1 MSRLSVLAALPLCFP
16 LMTQAQAVFNAEE
29 KFEPPLVV
37 SYAAQPVNRFNQKLL
52 QAQHQQAPWSQDPE
66 GISRQYSGSAFK
78 FVRISHSH
86 GKTLTYNVS
95 TQEGHPQMLLILALD
110 NNAGDWS
117 VEKAVLSWRCQNKV
131 YFGTDNC
138 SPPHKH

>member
-1 MSRLSVLAALPLCFP
+1 
-16 LMTQAQAVFNAEE
+16 
-29 KFEPPLVV
+29 
-37 SYAAQPVNRFNQKLL
+37 
-52 QAQHQQAPWSQDPE
+52 
-66 GISRQYSGSAFK
+66 
-78 FVRISHSH
+78 
-86 GKTLTYNVS
+86 
-95 TQEGHPQMLLILALD
+95 MLLILALD

>member
-16 LMTQAQAVFNAEE
+16 LMTQAQAAFNAEE

-37 SYAAQPVNRFNQKLL
+37 SYAAQPINRFNQKLL
-52 QAQHQQAPWSQDPE
+52 QAQHQQAPWSNNPE
-66 GISRQYSGSAFK
+66 GISRHYSGSAFK
-78 FVRISHSH
+78 FVHISHSH

-95 TQEGHPQMLLILALD
+95 TQKGHPQMLLILALD

-138 SPPHKH
+138 SPPHDH

>member
-1 MSRLSVLAALPLCFP
+1 MSRLSILAPLAICFP
-16 LMTQAQAVFNAEE
+16 LAPQAQATLASEE
-29 KFEPPLVV
+29 AFEPPLVV
-37 SYAAQPVNRFNQKLL
+37 SYTVQPVNRFNQKLL

-78 FVRISHSH
+78 FVRISHSQ
-86 GKTLTYNVS
+86 GKTLTYSVS

-110 NNAGDWS
+110 NDAGDWS
-117 VEKAVLSWRCQNKV
+117 IDKAVLSWRCQNKA